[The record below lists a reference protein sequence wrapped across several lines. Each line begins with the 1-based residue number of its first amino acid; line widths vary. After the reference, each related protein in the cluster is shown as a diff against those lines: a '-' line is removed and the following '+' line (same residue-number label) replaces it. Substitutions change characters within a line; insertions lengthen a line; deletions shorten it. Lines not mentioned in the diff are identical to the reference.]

1 VGVRGRGEKGVARG
15 ELVAQLV
22 GRPVEVDAAAGQ
34 PGRQGACGDAR
45 LGEPVDAGRAVV
57 L

>member
-22 GRPVEVDAAAGQ
+22 GRPAEVDAAAGQ
-34 PGRQGACGDAR
+34 PGRQGACGGER